1 MKLSLRDT
9 IKGVIGKILL
19 TGIFV
24 ISMTMFFILYP
35 LLADP
40 DYYKNLIL
48 ETTYKITELNVNYKS
63 SEPVFFPFP
72 GIELND
78 VTVSKFDDEL
88 IHVQKLRIEVYYG
101 VFVGKPLE
109 IRKVYLNTGTV
120 EITREKDESFPLFE
134 RITTKPNLETNS
146 NANANQ
152 SGNINS
158 QIPSKTKNQKVT
170 NPSDVTEEN
179 VDKTIDLYFSKTFAN
194 FVNLIEIKNIT
205 ILFEDKLYSRNINL
219 YLWGATFQLDKDLRN
234 LDFYIYGKLNNEP
247 ISLSTDL
254 LFSEDKMTY
263 ESLRVEGEFTFQNLK
278 GTDLHDIL
286 IIFTRGDLRFAKTSG
301 TIPFYK
307 RDAAKIYAVVDR
319 MHIQDLALKDGKTF
333 ADGHVSTLMHYDS
346 NEDKLSFANIIVEWK
361 GKSKLYG
368 SGFVN
373 FLKPPLSPTI
383 SFEGSSDYLDVPSI
397 IKVIKIWADPDFEK
411 SILTRDIPSTGYAN
425 RMNVYLNFHL
435 RNLTVVDF
443 KADSLK
449 LNVHY
454 AKRKLNINR
463 YELRAYNGVAIG
475 NGNFSWVNP
484 VGLTLKGEI
493 QHASIAP
500 LLSDIFKISP
510 ITGNLDSEFILS
522 SPSDTEDGLLSN
534 LQITGHINAKNGEL
548 LSYTNILKPISSIGS
563 IINLKKI
570 DFSRA
575 TPYNELKFDFLYAK
589 ENIDVR
595 NFVLKADGIAGSGGG
610 KIGFNK
616 SIDMKFTIAFP
627 GVAGKALKL
636 PIIYRGTYGVSTPFI
651 DPIWLGSVY
660 AGTIF
665 LASPAGAAVGG
676 IAGSAMSEYVNK
688 AVDNVTNGV
697 QKSWSGIKYLFGGK
711 EEEEKKEEKT
721 NE

>member
-24 ISMTMFFILYP
+24 VSMTMFFVLYP

-48 ETTYKITELNVNYKS
+48 ETAYNLTELNVNYKT

-72 GIELND
+72 GIELTD
-78 VTVSKFDDEL
+78 VTVSKSNDEL

-101 VFVGKPLE
+101 VFVGNPLE
-109 IRKVYLNTGTV
+109 IRKIYLNTGTV

-134 RITTKPNLETNS
+134 RIATKSNSNSNTNANKENKTVTQSTITKSQNVTGSEETN
-146 NANANQ
+146 
-152 SGNINS
+152 I
-158 QIPSKTKNQKVT
+158 
-170 NPSDVTEEN
+170 
-179 VDKTIDLYFSKTFAN
+179 DKPIELYFAKTFAN
-194 FVNLIEIKNIT
+194 FVNQIEIKNIT

-219 YLWGATFQLDKDLRN
+219 YLWGATFHLDRDLRN
-234 LDFYIYGKLNNEP
+234 IDVYVYGKLNNEP
-247 ISLSTDL
+247 ITLSIDL
-254 LFSEDKMTY
+254 LFLEDKMTY
-263 ESLRVEGEFTFQNLK
+263 ESLRLEGEFTFQNLK
-278 GTDLHDIL
+278 GIDLHDIV

-333 ADGHVSTLMHYDS
+333 ADGHVSTLMHYDIS
-346 NEDKLSFANIIVEWK
+346 EDKLSFANIIVEWK

-373 FLKPPLSPTI
+373 FLKPPLSPTV
-383 SFEGSSDYLDVPSI
+383 SFEGTSDYLDVPSI
-397 IKVIKIWADPDFEK
+397 IKVIKIWIDPDFEK

-435 RNLTVVDF
+435 RNLSVVDF

-454 AKRKLNINR
+454 AKRKLTINR
-463 YELRAYNGVAIG
+463 YELKAYNGIAVG
-475 NGNFSWVNP
+475 TGTYSWTSP

-493 QHASIAP
+493 QHAAIAP

-510 ITGNLDSEFILS
+510 ITGNLDSEFVLV
-522 SPSDTEDGLLSN
+522 SPSDTEDGLLNN
-534 LQITGHINAKNGEL
+534 LQITGNINAKNGEL

-575 TPYNELKFDFLYAK
+575 TPYNELKFDFFYAK
-589 ENIDVR
+589 ENIDVK
-595 NFVLKADGIAGSGGG
+595 NFALKADGIAGSGGG

-616 SIDMKFTIAFP
+616 AIDMKFTIAFP

-688 AVDNVTNGV
+688 AVDNVTTGV
-697 QKSWSGIKYLFGGK
+697 QKSWSGIKSLFGGK

-721 NE
+721 KE